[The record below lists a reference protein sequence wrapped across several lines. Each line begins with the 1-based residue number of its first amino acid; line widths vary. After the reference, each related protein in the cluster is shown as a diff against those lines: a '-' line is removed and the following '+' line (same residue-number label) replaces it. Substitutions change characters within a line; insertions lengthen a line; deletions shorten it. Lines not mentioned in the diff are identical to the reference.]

1 MAIIIDPAVSRE
13 LYGDT
18 FNNIGVLQVDVTI
31 SESHQYD
38 SQVTDKP
45 VEDGRNVNDNVIL
58 LAPEITIRG
67 VLTDERL
74 GTSFAEK
81 WQALL
86 DLRASREAFAVT
98 TSLGTYTD
106 MIFTSLRCDRE
117 VSTAGAVFFDATIKN
132 IYIISS
138 ETAQVPVR
146 ALPADA
152 LGQKSPAQDQ
162 GKKQGDGTEDTTKT
176 RRSLAASLADKVL

>member
-1 MAIIIDPAVSRE
+1 MAIILDPAVSRE
-13 LYGDT
+13 LYGEA
-18 FNNIGVLQVDVTI
+18 FNNIGVLQVDVTLL
-31 SESHQYD
+31 ERHQYD

-45 VEDGRNVNDNVIL
+45 VEDGRNINDNVIL
-58 LAPEITIRG
+58 SAPVLEIRG
-67 VLTDERL
+67 VLTDDRL

-86 DLRASREAFAVT
+86 DLRASREAFTVT
-98 TSLGTYTD
+98 TSLGSYTD
-106 MIFTSLRCDRE
+106 MIFTGLSCDRE
-117 VSTAGAVFFDATIKN
+117 ASTAGAVFFDASIKN

-146 ALPADA
+146 ALPVDA

-162 GKKQGDGTEDTTKT
+162 GKKQGDSTEDTTKT
-176 RRSLAASLADKVL
+176 RRSLAAALADKVL